1 MSLRARIFIIVSILV
16 LLVLGISIFLIVGN
30 KNKNSQP
37 QTGAPQNNSSVVT
50 GTGQP
55 GAQTTIGAQAPAG
68 LPAKVATPLETEK
81 NGAQQL
87 AKVFLERYGTYS
99 SDNNFQNIKDVET
112 LVTRS
117 LWSKI
122 SAPISSKTTAQSF
135 VGVTTKVVSMDLT
148 AWSDAK
154 AVVEFKTMRV
164 EERNGVVNTKYQNA
178 TVVLIKQGSS
188 WLVDTLVWN

>member
-1 MSLRARIFIIVSILV
+1 MSLRARIFIIVSIVV
-16 LLVLGISIFLIVGN
+16 LLILGISMFLVVSN
-30 KNKNSQP
+30 KKKNTSP
-37 QTGAPQNNSSVVT
+37 QTGAPQNNGVAT
-50 GTGQP
+50 GTGLP
-55 GAQTTIGAQAPAG
+55 GTQTTIGEQAPAG

-81 NGAQQL
+81 NGVQQL

-122 SAPISSKTTAQSF
+122 SAPMNAKTTTQSF
-135 VGVTTKVVSMDLT
+135 TGVTTKVVSMDLT
-148 AWSDAK
+148 SWSDTK

-164 EERNGVVNTKYQNA
+164 EEKNGAVTTKYQNA
-178 TVVLIKQGSS
+178 TVELIKQGSS
-188 WLVDTLVWN
+188 WLADKLVWN